1 MKCNQKLC
9 QRTKNLKESGNCNV
23 CDDVI
28 AEALKRHDDLER
40 KKPSL
45 ADIQVDLK
53 VLVEAHKKL
62 SNGTPIDPKVVSS
75 LILAGIVN
83 VLNQHDTIAAL
94 EERVKTNTK
103 YCNNKSEIICFNC
116 SSLAFIGFHIVIL
129 PTKS

>member
-1 MKCNQKLC
+1 MKCKQKLC

-23 CDDVI
+23 CDDII

-45 ADIQVDLK
+45 ADIQVDLN

-75 LILAGIVN
+75 LILESA
-83 VLNQHDTIAAL
+83 
-94 EERVKTNTK
+94 
-103 YCNNKSEIICFNC
+103 
-116 SSLAFIGFHIVIL
+116 
-129 PTKS
+129 